1 MRLFYASDV
10 HGSNR
15 CFKKFLNAGR
25 FYDAEA
31 IVLGGDITGKA
42 IVPFVE
48 AARGELHVTFLS
60 KDHVLTTDD
69 EIRALEERVGDTGY
83 YPHRCTPDEAAELRA
98 DSARL
103 HALFIEKIV
112 GRVEEWMALADERL
126 NGERA
131 VPCFVNAGND
141 DPTEVDAVIDS
152 CARVEFLEGRV
163 LELPH
168 GIELA
173 SCGYANMTPWHCP
186 RDVEEDELF
195 TRLEAV
201 ASQVRDPEW
210 AIFNFHC
217 PPYDSQIDQGPVLGD
232 DMRMRSTAGGVEMHA
247 VGSTACRTVI
257 ERHQPL
263 LGFHGHLHESRGT
276 FKLGKTVC
284 INPGS
289 EYSEGVLRGAIVD
302 VNVKKHKVKST
313 QLISG

>member
-1 MRLFYASDV
+1 MRIFYASDV

-15 CFKKFLNAGR
+15 CFKKFLNAGK
-25 FYDAEA
+25 FYGCEA
-31 IVLGGDITGKA
+31 LVLGGDITGKA

-48 AARGELHVTFLS
+48 VSPGEVHVTFLS
-60 KDHVLTTDD
+60 KDHVLTSED
-69 EIRALEERVGDTGY
+69 EIRALEQRVGDTGY
-83 YPHRCTPDEAAELRA
+83 YPHRCSRDEAQALGA

-103 HALFIEKIV
+103 HALFVEKIV
-112 GRVEEWMALADERL
+112 GRVEEWMALAEERL
-126 NGERA
+126 NGDGA

-141 DPTEVDAVIDS
+141 DPPEIDEVIESAS
-152 CARVEFLEGRV
+152 RVRFLEGRV
-163 LELPH
+163 VELPE

-186 RDVEEDELF
+186 RDVEEDELA
-195 TRLEAV
+195 TRLDAV
-201 ASQVRDPEW
+201 ASQVREPDW
-210 AIFNFHC
+210 SIFNFHC
-217 PPYDSQIDQGPVLGD
+217 PPYDTQIDQGPALGD
-232 DMRMRSTAGGVEMHA
+232 DMRMRSTAGGVEMRP
-247 VGSTACRTVI
+247 VGSTACRAVI
-257 ERHQPL
+257 ERFQPL

-276 FKLGKTVC
+276 FKLGRTVC